1 METGTGITFTELL
14 ALAAL
19 MVSLHGLMLQQMRT
33 LRKEMNRRFDEA
45 EARTS
50 QRFADTQADMNQRF
64 ADAQQAHAHL
74 QANMNQ
80 RFADAQQ
87 ANDQAHA
94 HIGENIR
101 SLERRVDNGLANVHV
116 QLAAMTPRAMAAPEP
131 PDAAPAADAGGAAR
145 P

>member
-1 METGTGITFTELL
+1 METGTGITFTELP

-50 QRFADTQADMNQRF
+50 ERFADT
-64 ADAQQAHAHL
+64 

>member
-1 METGTGITFTELL
+1 METGTGITFTELP

-64 ADAQQAHAHL
+64 ADAQQA
-74 QANMNQ
+74 
-80 RFADAQQ
+80 
-87 ANDQAHA
+87 NDQAHA
-94 HIGENIR
+94 HVGENLR
-101 SLERRVDNGLANVHV
+101 SLDRRVDNGLANVHV

-131 PDAAPAADAGGAAR
+131 PDAAPAAGADGAAR